1 MIHPDVRLGDTVT
14 SFEQFRGSPI
24 AHGFDAISL
33 CRWKEHFFYYSVM
46 NPMIKISMEPDLHF
60 INIFIATCSQYNKQH
75 Q

>member
-33 CRWKEHFFYYSVM
+33 CRWKEHFFLLLSDESDDKNLNGARSTFY
-46 NPMIKISMEPDLHF
+46 
-60 INIFIATCSQYNKQH
+60 
-75 Q
+75 